1 MSISTVRLDNQLIA
15 RLVPIGSRVLD
26 LGCGDGEL
34 LALLKREKKAKV
46 QGVELNEQSIYQC
59 VAKGLS
65 VVHSNLDDGLK
76 GYPDDSF
83 DYVILNESL
92 QEVRHVDL
100 VLKEAFRVGRRV
112 IVGFP
117 NFGALRSRVMLFFGG
132 RSPVTPSLP
141 HHWYDTP
148 NLRFLTIQDFKQYAI
163 EQNLEILESHY
174 LSATGEVRLWPNLFA
189 STAIFVV
196 SPKGGEK
203 S

>member
-1 MSISTVRLDNQLIA
+1 MSVQASRLDHQIIA
-15 RLVPIGSRVLD
+15 RLIPTGSRVLD

-34 LALLKREKKAKV
+34 LALLEREKKAKV

-76 GYPDDSF
+76 GYPDHSF

-100 VLKEAFRVGRRV
+100 VLKEAFRVGRRA

-117 NFGALRSRVMLFFGG
+117 NFGALSSRRMLFFSG
-132 RSPVTPSLP
+132 RSPVTASLP
-141 HHWYDTP
+141 YHWYDTP
-148 NLRFLTIQDFKQYAI
+148 NLRFLTIKDFQQYAA
-163 EQNLEILESHY
+163 EKGLEILESRF
-174 LSATGEVRLWPNLFA
+174 LSTKGEIRLWPNLFA

-203 S
+203 P

>member
-1 MSISTVRLDNQLIA
+1 MSTPAVRLDNRIITRLI
-15 RLVPIGSRVLD
+15 PTGSRVLD

-34 LALLKREKKAKV
+34 LALLEKEKKAKV

-65 VVHSNLDDGLK
+65 VVHSNIDDGLK
-76 GYPDDSF
+76 GYPDHSF
-83 DYVILNESL
+83 DYVILNQSL
-92 QEVRHVDL
+92 QEVRNVDF
-100 VLKEAFRVGRRV
+100 VLRESFRVGRRA
-112 IVGFP
+112 IIGFP
-117 NFGALRSRVMLFFGG
+117 NFGTWEARAMLFFGG
-132 RSPVTPSLP
+132 KAPVTPSLP
-141 HHWYDTP
+141 YHWYDTP
-148 NLRFLTIQDFKQYAI
+148 NLRFLTIEDFKQYAA